1 MKACTMRA
9 TLKSLGID
17 RLDAQERL
25 ALAEEI
31 WESLE
36 AEGAHLPLTE
46 AQLAELERRLAEDET
61 HPGNLVPWDQVKAET
76 LARLRK

>member
-1 MKACTMRA
+1 MMA

-36 AEGAHLPLTE
+36 AEGIPLALTE
-46 AQLAELERRLAEDET
+46 PQLAELERRLAEDEA
-61 HPGNLVPWDQVKAET
+61 HPEDVVPWEQVKAET